1 MTITLE
7 QMIKAG
13 MHLGH
18 QARKWNPKMKPY
30 IYGQRDNIHL
40 IDLIKTYINLN
51 QVSSFLTQSTSN
63 GKKVLFV
70 GTKKQ
75 AAQLVA
81 DAALSCDSFYVNE
94 KWLGGMLTNWSTIS
108 LSIQKLKYLETQEQ
122 KGVFNKL
129 PKKEAASLIKQKEKL
144 QKYLG
149 GLKKMDRIPDIVI
162 IIGQSEEL
170 NALRE
175 CNKLGIRSITILDT
189 DCDPSIAD
197 LLVPANDDSMPSIKL
212 LLDEFVSA
220 IKKGQSVE
228 SKKGKTF
235 QLQIGLKASLLRLKR
250 SFFAYGFAVK
260 NVFLEL
266 KTLVFQNGCQK
277 VVKCLQ
283 NLNHYGK

>member
-40 IDLIKTYINLN
+40 IDLIKTYVNLN

-94 KWLGGMLTNWSTIS
+94 KWLGGMLTNWRTIS

-122 KGVFNKL
+122 KGIFNKL

-162 IIGQSEEL
+162 IIGQPEEF

-175 CNKLGIRSITILDT
+175 CNKLGVRSITILDT

-197 LLVPANDDSMPSIKL
+197 LIVPANDDSMPSIKL

-228 SKKGKTF
+228 SRKVKTF
-235 QLQIGLKASLLRLKR
+235 
-250 SFFAYGFAVK
+250 
-260 NVFLEL
+260 
-266 KTLVFQNGCQK
+266 
-277 VVKCLQ
+277 
-283 NLNHYGK
+283 